1 MANRQLQRA
10 LAQAAVE
17 TGESAVH
24 AAVTISGRLPVL
36 AAGLLMPTPAGYAAW
51 NEAYVEKV
59 EAAWLGAFAA
69 SAAWGATLAHAAF
82 VPVTPMGFAH
92 EAVRI
97 AAIAAKPARRKVKA
111 NAARYG
117 KAALKP

>member
-1 MANRQLQRA
+1 
-10 LAQAAVE
+10 
-17 TGESAVH
+17 
-24 AAVTISGRLPVL
+24 
-36 AAGLLMPTPAGYAAW
+36 
-51 NEAYVEKV
+51 
-59 EAAWLGAFAA
+59 
-69 SAAWGATLAHAAF
+69 
-82 VPVTPMGFAH
+82 MGFAH